1 MDIIKTPDEVK
12 EMAAKRDR
20 DTQQEISEFN
30 KYHEIIRPILHT
42 ITSPI
47 PHCDG
52 WRGVFLSKNIIDE
65 TKALW
70 ATVNP
75 AEIYEITYV
84 NSGGKITS
92 SMRSM
97 NVYDAVADYD
107 LIMGINKMI
116 EALETK
122 QELTDKRKSMR
133 DALAAK
139 LDDFRNLIDNYKNL
153 PS

>member
-1 MDIIKTPDEVK
+1 
-12 EMAAKRDR
+12 
-20 DTQQEISEFN
+20 
-30 KYHEIIRPILHT
+30 
-42 ITSPI
+42 
-47 PHCDG
+47 
-52 WRGVFLSKNIIDE
+52 
-65 TKALW
+65 
-70 ATVNP
+70 
-75 AEIYEITYV
+75 
-84 NSGGKITS
+84 
-92 SMRSM
+92 MRSM

-139 LDDFRNLIDNYKNL
+139 LEDFRNLIDNYKNL